1 MHELSLAQEIVDLVG
16 RHVAAEQ
23 LASVRAVKVR
33 LGRFS
38 GVVADSLDFCFGAI
52 VNGGP
57 LEAARLEIETVSA
70 RAACAVCHRTAEVE
84 GPTLACPSCGAA
96 DLRLV
101 SGSEI
106 DVVEVRLE
114 ELSEEDR

>member
-16 RHVAAEQ
+16 RHVAADQ
-23 LASVRAVKVR
+23 LSFVRAVKVR

-57 LEAARLEIETVSA
+57 LERARLEIDTEAA
-70 RAACAVCHRTAEVE
+70 RVVCAGCHRTAEVE
-84 GPTLACPSCGAA
+84 GPELVCPCCGAA
-96 DLRLV
+96 DVRLV
-101 SGSEI
+101 SGSEL

-114 ELSEEDR
+114 EPLEEDG

>member
-1 MHELSLAQEIVDLVG
+1 
-16 RHVAAEQ
+16 
-23 LASVRAVKVR
+23 
-33 LGRFS
+33 
-38 GVVADSLDFCFGAI
+38 
-52 VNGGP
+52 
-57 LEAARLEIETVSA
+57 
-70 RAACAVCHRTAEVE
+70 VCHRTAEVE

>member
-23 LASVRAVKVR
+23 IASVRAVKVR

-52 VNGGP
+52 VSGGP
-57 LEAARLEIETVSA
+57 LERARLEIDAVSA
-70 RAACAVCHRTAEVE
+70 RAVCAACHRTAEIE
-84 GPTLACPSCGAA
+84 GPELVCPRCGAA
-96 DLRLV
+96 AVRLV
-101 SGSEI
+101 SGSEL

-114 ELSEEDR
+114 EPAEGDP